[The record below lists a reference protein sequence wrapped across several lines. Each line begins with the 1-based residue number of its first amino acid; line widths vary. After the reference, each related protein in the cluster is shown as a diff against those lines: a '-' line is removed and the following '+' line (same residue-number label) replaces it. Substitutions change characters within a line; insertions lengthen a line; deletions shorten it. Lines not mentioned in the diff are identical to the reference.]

1 MASTRI
7 MLVVQPQ
14 NYLHTG
20 IPREAK
26 RDGGVKVFAEA
37 WRAEEMMS
45 RQELSKFPRGSK
57 TCQVELLELKSQVL
71 EQLHP
76 FSLCHGKGE
85 ARADTIHVNSGC
97 PCK

>member
-7 MLVVQPQ
+7 CACMLVVQPQ

-26 RDGGVKVFAEA
+26 RDGGVKVFAKA
-37 WRAEEMMS
+37 WRGTICYTNDLGVAEEMMS

-57 TCQVELLELKSQVL
+57 TCQVELLELKS
-71 EQLHP
+71 
-76 FSLCHGKGE
+76 
-85 ARADTIHVNSGC
+85 
-97 PCK
+97 

>member
-1 MASTRI
+1 MEVSK
-7 MLVVQPQ
+7 
-14 NYLHTG
+14 YLLKHGEVLTKVT
-20 IPREAK
+20 ICYTN
-26 RDGGVKVFAEA
+26 DLGV
-37 WRAEEMMS
+37 AEEMMS